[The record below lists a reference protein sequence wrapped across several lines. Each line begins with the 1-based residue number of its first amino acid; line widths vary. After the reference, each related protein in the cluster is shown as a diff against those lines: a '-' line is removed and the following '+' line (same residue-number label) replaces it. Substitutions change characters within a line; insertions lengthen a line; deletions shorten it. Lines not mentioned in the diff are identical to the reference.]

1 MELNNKGLE
10 LVKQYVRDRDA
21 ATIAVVEGESL
32 EVFKAFIRKY
42 QDYNF
47 FPPCFKLPS
56 DEVLE
61 ISIRKMAIHETAAP
75 NSTKQKAASWLLER
89 GYDLLMD

>member
-1 MELNNKGLE
+1 MELNDKGLE

-32 EVFKAFIRKY
+32 DVFKAFVSKWHDLGFY
-42 QDYNF
+42 
-47 FPPCFKLPS
+47 PPCFKLPS

-61 ISIRKMAIHETAAP
+61 ISIRKMAIHEIAAP
-75 NSTKQKAASWLLER
+75 DNIKQKAASWLLER
-89 GYDLLMD
+89 GYDLNLD